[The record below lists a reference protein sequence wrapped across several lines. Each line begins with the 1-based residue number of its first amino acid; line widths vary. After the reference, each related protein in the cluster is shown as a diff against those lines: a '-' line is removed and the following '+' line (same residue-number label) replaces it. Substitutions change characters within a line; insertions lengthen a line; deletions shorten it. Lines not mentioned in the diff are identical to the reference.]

1 MRIKPFQSRYAVTWD
16 EYPTGISNPNGK
28 VKMVNWCIKNL
39 KLDEITLGFYAHDPN
54 GFYEHNPPNTVNSWM
69 LINLSNDI
77 LIRTEED
84 VHLKLLDHGSLKA
97 IILDD
102 YSKACELADYVDQI
116 HTFNIIKRY

>member
-1 MRIKPFQSRYAVTWD
+1 MELTCGDSMRIKPFQSRYAVTWD

-39 KLDEITLGFYAHDPN
+39 KLDYITLGFY
-54 GFYEHNPPNTVNSWM
+54 EHNPNTVNSWM

-77 LIRTEED
+77 LIRAEED

-102 YSKACELADYVDQI
+102 YSKACELADYIDQI
-116 HTFNIIKRY
+116 HTFNVIKRY